1 MRREIAFVIAEVLSL
16 LPGAL
21 ISTFDDGRAQYGYTL
36 LLVGLPFYCLGVT
49 LFLLPI
55 FSLIERRKSLSWSTY
70 LTTALLIASFIFVLV
85 WFAEVGIVG
94 SLAIAVSVS
103 TAFMLTAWFTVA
115 LKRA

>member
-1 MRREIAFVIAEVLSL
+1 MRRELAFVIAEVLSL
-16 LPGAL
+16 LPGVL
-21 ISTFDDGRAQYGYTL
+21 ISAFDDGRAQYGYAL

-55 FSLIERRKSLSWSTY
+55 FSLIEHSKSPSRSTY
-70 LTTALLIASFIFVLV
+70 VTTALLIALFIFALV
-85 WFAEVGIVG
+85 WFAELGIVG

-103 TAFMLTAWFTVA
+103 TAFILTTWFTGG

>member
-1 MRREIAFVIAEVLSL
+1 MRRELAFVIAEVLSL

-21 ISTFDDGRAQYGYTL
+21 ISAFGDGRAQYGYAL

-55 FSLIERRKSLSWSTY
+55 FSFIERRKSPSRATY
-70 LTTALLIASFIFVLV
+70 VTTALLIAAFIFALV

-103 TAFMLTAWFTVA
+103 TAFILTAWFMVA